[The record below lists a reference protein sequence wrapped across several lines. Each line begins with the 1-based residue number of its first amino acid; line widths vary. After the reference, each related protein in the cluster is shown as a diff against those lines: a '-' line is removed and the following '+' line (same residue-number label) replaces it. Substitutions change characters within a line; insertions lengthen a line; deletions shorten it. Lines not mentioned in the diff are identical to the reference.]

1 MFVRF
6 RQTKRRVQVS
16 LVENR
21 RGDGRVRQE
30 HIAWLGAIA
39 TEPSI
44 DDRIAFWRQLH
55 ERLAMLSNR
64 VDANTQAKV
73 LADIHARIPMVMIEE
88 QHGLKL
94 ENAETDERFWTG
106 LREMHEEQIEGQRQL
121 IASAERAIAKG
132 QSAAA
137 NAAANAAEAKDRAE
151 RLKRGEDVPGG
162 LDKPVDLERVLR
174 EAGLTTRDINHM
186 KLLAAIP
193 EKAMSAV
200 HEISNEAFRKAG
212 ERAER
217 AAVRRFVRHLL
228 ELLDGAA

>member
-30 HIAWLGAIA
+30 HIAWLGTIA

-44 DDRIAFWRQLH
+44 DDRMAFWRQLH
-55 ERLAMLSNR
+55 ERLATLANR

-88 QHGLKL
+88 QDGLKL
-94 ENAETDERFWTG
+94 ENAETSEQFWTR
-106 LREMHEEQIEGQRQL
+106 LREMHEEQIEGHRQL

-137 NAAANAAEAKDRAE
+137 EAVSKRSRRASQ
-151 RLKRGEDVPGG
+151 
-162 LDKPVDLERVLR
+162 
-174 EAGLTTRDINHM
+174 TR
-186 KLLAAIP
+186 
-193 EKAMSAV
+193 
-200 HEISNEAFRKAG
+200 RKCSG
-212 ERAER
+212 RIR
-217 AAVRRFVRHLL
+217 
-228 ELLDGAA
+228 